1 MNNGNALIYRYSGVT
16 SGLFGWYRSWC
27 LYLYRSNTIEARL
40 SLLSGITWIE
50 FLKRDIS
57 HFYVTAKC
65 GDAYIYELLWWIIK
79 YEYN

>member
-1 MNNGNALIYRYSGVT
+1 M
-16 SGLFGWYRSWC
+16 
-27 LYLYRSNTIEARL
+27 
-40 SLLSGITWIE
+40 LSGITWIE